1 MIVTETM
8 GMVNNYLYYAF
19 NKVNLF
25 RLISFSRAGN
35 CKCTGQFFYEQL
47 HDPADVRWLSDRE
60 HHIEQIDQ

>member
-8 GMVNNYLYYAF
+8 VMANNYLYYAF

-35 CKCTGQFFYEQL
+35 CKCTGQFFMNNCMIQRTFDGYL
-47 HDPADVRWLSDRE
+47 TVNTTLNG
-60 HHIEQIDQ
+60 